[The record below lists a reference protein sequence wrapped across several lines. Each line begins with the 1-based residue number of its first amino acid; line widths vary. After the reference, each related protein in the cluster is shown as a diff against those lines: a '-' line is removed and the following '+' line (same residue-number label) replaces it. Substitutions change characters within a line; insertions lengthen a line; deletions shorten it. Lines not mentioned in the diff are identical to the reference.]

1 MMILPTMPIMLL
13 EMWMMRVIILFI
25 TISLSLSTASDSS
38 YIRRMSSFPA
48 IADLITAQ
56 GRLREYK
63 ITVMMI
69 ISSISRVCYESI

>member
-13 EMWMMRVIILFI
+13 EMWMMRAILFI
-25 TISLSLSTASDSS
+25 KISLSLSTASDSS

-48 IADLITAQ
+48 IADLITAR
-56 GRLREYK
+56 GRLGEYK

-69 ISSISRVCYESI
+69 ISSISRLCYESI

>member
-1 MMILPTMPIMLL
+1 MMTLPTMSIMLL
-13 EMWMMRVIILFI
+13 EMWMMRVILFI
-25 TISLSLSTASDSS
+25 TISLSFSTASDSS

-56 GRLREYK
+56 GRLGEYK

-69 ISSISRVCYESI
+69 ISSISRVY

>member
-1 MMILPTMPIMLL
+1 MMILPTMPIMVL
-13 EMWMMRVIILFI
+13 EMWMMRVILFI
-25 TISLSLSTASDSS
+25 TISLSFSTVSDSS

-56 GRLREYK
+56 GRLGEYK

-69 ISSISRVCYESI
+69 ISSISRLCYESI

>member
-13 EMWMMRVIILFI
+13 EMWMMREILFI
-25 TISLSLSTASDSS
+25 TISLSFYTASDSS
-38 YIRRMSSFPA
+38 YIRRMSSFSA

-56 GRLREYK
+56 GRLGEYT

-69 ISSISRVCYESI
+69 IPSISRVYYESI